1 MKRVEL
7 CSFAPAFIAMLLAL
21 EARAQVPET
30 LVAYPKSNGPFPVMV
45 LGAGQ
50 GYHMRLPILEQTA
63 AALVKEGIAVYR
75 FDWRFY
81 TRDPAKLE
89 MSPGLVEET
98 ADFQAVLA
106 LVRADPKVDKTKIF
120 LGGKSLGSLV
130 GYRVFAADPTLK
142 GLALITP
149 VCHQGPIEKM
159 YPGIEKETRPVAF
172 ILGDKDPVCPAA
184 RFSEYITLPR
194 NAKSLQKASL
204 TRGDHAFGY
213 GPDATAEQKAQ
224 QAKNIEFAAGYVAEF
239 AVQASKLPN

>member
-1 MKRVEL
+1 MVRALLFV
-7 CSFAPAFIAMLLAL
+7 AVLLAA
-21 EARAQVPET
+21 EARAQAPE
-30 LVAYPKSNGPFPVMV
+30 VIAAHPPGKGPFPVMV

-63 AALVKEGIAVYR
+63 SALVKEGVAVYR

-89 MSPGLVEET
+89 MSPGLAEET

-106 LVRADPKVDKTKIF
+106 LVRADPKVDKTRVF
-120 LGGKSLGSLV
+120 VGGKSLGSLV
-130 GYRVFAADPTLK
+130 SYRVFAADPTLK
-142 GLALITP
+142 GIALITP

-159 YPGIEKETRPVAF
+159 YPGIEREKRPVAF

-184 RFSEYITLPR
+184 RFAEYVALPGIS
-194 NAKSLQKASL
+194 NSKQQASL

-213 GPDATAEQKAQ
+213 GPDASAEQKGQ
-224 QAKNIEFAAGYVAEF
+224 QAKNIEFVAGYVAEF
-239 AVQASKLPN
+239 AAQASKVPN